1 MTGHVELLCRIV
13 YESHRGPMTDEQ
25 WVNHWRIVQDRPDL
39 VPQSPRLPEWH
50 VLRDVKAALDRLEEG
65 GYVVVPLDATSEMLE
80 EAHGTLDDCDAET
93 ACHNHIEQAWRAML
107 AARPTE

>member
-13 YESHRGPMTDEQ
+13 YEDMRGPMTDEQ
-25 WVNHWRIVQDRPDL
+25 WANHWRLTRTAYQGAAAKFA
-39 VPQSPRLPEWH
+39 EWH
-50 VLRDVKAALDRLEEG
+50 VLRQVKAALDRLEEG

-80 EAHGTLDDCDAET
+80 EAHDTLDDCDAET

-107 AARPTE
+107 SARPR